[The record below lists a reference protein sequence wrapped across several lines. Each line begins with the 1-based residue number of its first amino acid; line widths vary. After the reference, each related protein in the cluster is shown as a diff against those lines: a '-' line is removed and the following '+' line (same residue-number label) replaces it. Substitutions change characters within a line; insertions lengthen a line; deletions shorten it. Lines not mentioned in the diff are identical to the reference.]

1 MTFKATHRF
10 APMSPRKAR
19 YVIDLI
25 RGKGINEAL
34 NTLRF
39 ARKRAAPM
47 IYKVVRA
54 AMAAAEQE
62 PDVDVDTLR
71 VSEARV
77 DGGPTRKGR
86 LPRPRGMATPLH
98 HRTCHIHVELSTPPE
113 KPAPPE
119 KAPAKAATKE
129 AAPPKETKAPA
140 APKETKETKVAKETK
155 ETKES
160 PAAPKT

>member
-1 MTFKATHRF
+1 MKFVSTHRF

-39 ARKRAAPM
+39 TRKRAAPM

-54 AMAAAEQE
+54 AMAAAEE
-62 PDVDVDTLR
+62 NPDVDVDTLKI
-71 VSEARV
+71 SLARV

-86 LPRPRGMATPLH
+86 LPRPRGMATMLLF
-98 HRTCHIHVELSTPPE
+98 RTCHIRVELSTPEE
-113 KPAPPE
+113 KKAAP
-119 KAPAKAATKE
+119 KAPAKASAKE
-129 AAPPKETKAPA
+129 PAKTPA
-140 APKETKETKVAKETK
+140 ASAPSKE
-155 ETKES
+155 
-160 PAAPKT
+160 

>member
-1 MTFKATHRF
+1 MKFEATHRF

-39 ARKRAAPM
+39 TRKRAAPM

-54 AMAAAEQE
+54 AMAAAEQD

-71 VSEARV
+71 VSTARV

-86 LPRPRGMATPLH
+86 LPRPRGMATMLLF
-98 HRTCHIHVELSTPPE
+98 RTCHIHVELTAPEE
-113 KPAPPE
+113 KPEAAPKAAPAKKAE
-119 KAPAKAATKE
+119 AAPKAAPAKKAAAKAPAEPST
-129 AAPPKETKAPA
+129 
-140 APKETKETKVAKETK
+140 
-155 ETKES
+155 
-160 PAAPKT
+160 APKT